1 MISKSLSI
9 GTCLL
14 LVYSMTGFAQGNPT
28 GTISGR
34 ITDAQG
40 AVLPGVTITASS
52 TALQGVRNVTSSEH
66 GDYILTFLPPGDYT
80 VRAELSGFRT
90 LDQRVTVAAA
100 QSVPFNLEMGV
111 SGVAETVTV
120 QGSASEV
127 IPRTSTAAT
136 TLRQEVV
143 DLLPLNRG
151 LDATVA
157 LAPGV
162 QRAGLS
168 SRNTGLGVI
177 SIGGAV
183 STDNLFLINGVV
195 VNENLR
201 GQSIPLF
208 IEDAIQ
214 ETTISTSGVS
224 AEFGR
229 FSGGVVNAI
238 TKSGGNNFSGS
249 FRTTFTNDDWRS
261 VTPFAEPKTDITV
274 PTYEYTFG
282 GPLLRDKLWFFNAGR
297 FVKETRSNLTNF
309 TRIPFDRITDEKRY
323 EGKLTYT
330 AIANHTLRGSYIY
343 RKTVTE
349 GDAFTTNILDL
360 DSLNNREDPDELL
373 SVNYNGNLGGRLFVE
388 GQYARR
394 ETTFVGSGS
403 RFTDLVK
410 GTLLIDQQRNNAR
423 YNSATFCGTCR
434 PEERDN
440 ANILVKGSYFLS
452 TQGWGSHNVAFG
464 YDTFNDVRA
473 ADNHQSGSDYRIL
486 GTTAI
491 LGETDVFPVFD
502 NDGRSTLIQWNPIY
516 QNTQGTNFRTHSVF
530 LNDVWRLT
538 GRITM
543 NLGVRLDKNQGK
555 DAAGQLVA
563 KDQKFSPRLGLTWDP
578 TGSGKWTVNGSY
590 GTYVAAVANG
600 IANGASIAGNP
611 ATYQYAYTGPAINTD
626 PSASL
631 LTRAQAINAVFDWFN
646 ANGGTGRPAVTTI
659 LPGVNTRVGSGLIS
673 PSATE
678 VAGGVTRILG
688 GRGLV
693 RVDAVYRDFNDF
705 YATRA
710 DNATG
715 RITVDP
721 LTLAETTAPTGRSFD
736 IRILE
741 NTNQVERRY
750 AALNSS
756 MTYRLGGRV
765 NVGAAYSLSRV
776 RGNFDGENDT
786 SGPVSVTPR
795 LYPEYREERWNYPSG
810 DLIGDQRHKARVW
823 GSYLVPLSPRVGSLN
838 LGFLFNADSGVPYGG
853 AGVIDPSRYVTGT
866 SYVTPLT
873 QAAYFFTARAAFRTE
888 TSTRTDLSMNYDF
901 CFGRL
906 GPLAAFVKADVLNV
920 LDQSK
925 LVNPF
930 FIDQQVLT
938 ASNNAVT
945 FQRFNPFSETPVEG
959 THWAY
964 GPAFGQATNRFA
976 YQAPRTFRFAVGL
989 RF

>member
-1 MISKSLSI
+1 MILKSMSI
-9 GTCLL
+9 APCMLL
-14 LVYSMTGFAQGNPT
+14 LVSMTAFAQGNPT
-28 GTISGR
+28 GTVSGR
-34 ITDAQG
+34 ITDSQG
-40 AVLPGVTITASS
+40 SVLPGVTITASS
-52 TALQGVRNVTSSEH
+52 TALQGVRTVVSSEN
-66 GDYILTFLPPGDYT
+66 GDYILTFLPPGDYGI
-80 VRAELSGFRT
+80 RAEISGFTTVER
-90 LDQRVTVAAA
+90 RITVAAA
-100 QSVPFNLEMGV
+100 QTVPLSLEMQVGGV
-111 SGVAETVTV
+111 TETLTV
-120 QGSASEV
+120 RGTPSES

-136 TLRQEVV
+136 TVRQDVV
-143 DLLPLNRG
+143 DVLPLNRG
-151 LDATVA
+151 LDATAA

-168 SRNTGLGVI
+168 NRNTGLGAI

-183 STDNLFLINGVV
+183 SSDSLFLINGVV

-214 ETTISTSGVS
+214 ETTVSTSGVS

-238 TKSGGNNFSGS
+238 TKSGGNRFSGS

-261 VTPFAEPKTDITV
+261 VTPFNEPKTDVTV
-274 PTYEYTFG
+274 PTYEYTVG
-282 GPLLRDKLWFFNAGR
+282 GPVLRDKLWFFNAGR
-297 FVKETRSNLTNF
+297 FVKETRSNLTNV
-309 TRIPFDRITDEKRY
+309 TRIPYDRISDEKRY

-330 AIANHTLRGSYIY
+330 PVQNHTIRGSYIY
-343 RKTVTE
+343 RKTVTQ
-349 GDAFTTNILDL
+349 GDAFVTNILDL
-360 DSLNNREDPDELL
+360 ASLNTREDPDELL
-373 SVNYNGNLGGRLFVE
+373 SINYNGTLGSRLFVE

-403 RFTDLVK
+403 RFTDIVG

-423 YNSATFCGTCR
+423 YNSSTFCGICR

-440 ANILVKGSYFLS
+440 ANILIKGTYFLS
-452 TQGWGSHNVAFG
+452 TGRWGSHNVGFG

-491 LGETDVFPVFD
+491 IGADDIFPVFD

-538 GRITM
+538 DRISM
-543 NLGVRLDKNQGK
+543 NLGVRFDKNQGR
-555 DAAGQLVA
+555 DAGRQLVA
-563 KDQKFSPRLGLTWDP
+563 KDQKISPRLGVTWDP
-578 TGSGKWTVNGSY
+578 SGSGRWTIHGSY

-611 ATYQYAYTGPAINTD
+611 ATYQYAYTGPAINTNANG
-626 PSASL
+626 PL
-631 LTRAQAINAVFDWFN
+631 LTREQAIRTVFDWFN
-646 ANGGTGRPAVTTI
+646 ANGGSSRPAVLTI
-659 LPGVNTRVGSGLIS
+659 LPGVNTRIGTGLIS

-678 VAGGVTRILG
+678 VAGGVTRKLG
-688 GRGLV
+688 ERGLV
-693 RVDAVYRDFNDF
+693 RLDAVFRDFNDF

-710 DNATG
+710 DSTTG

-721 LTLAETTAPTGRSFD
+721 LTLAPTTAPTGRSFD
-736 IRILE
+736 VRVLE
-741 NTNQVERRY
+741 NTNEVERRY
-750 AALNSS
+750 AALNAS
-756 MTYRLGGRV
+756 MTYRLGTRA
-765 NVGAAYSLSRV
+765 NVGAAYTLSRV

-795 LYPEYREERWNYPSG
+795 LYPEYREERWNYPIG
-810 DLIGDQRHKARVW
+810 DLIGDQRHKGRVW
-823 GSYLVPLSPRVGSLN
+823 GSYRVPLSERVGTLN
-838 LGFLFNADSGVPYGG
+838 LGLLFNVDSGVPYGG
-853 AGVIDPSRYVTGT
+853 AGIIDPSQYVGGT

-873 QAAYFFTARAAFRTE
+873 QAVYYFTARHAFHTE
-888 TSTRTDLSMNYDF
+888 TSTRTDLSLNYDF
-901 CFGRL
+901 RIGGL
-906 GPLAAFVKADVLNV
+906 GNLAAFAKADVLNAF
-920 LDQSK
+920 DQSK

-930 FIDQQVLT
+930 FVDQQVLT
-938 ASNNAVT
+938 ASNNAAR
-945 FQRFNPFSETPVEG
+945 FERFNPFTDTPVEG
-959 THWAY
+959 THWAF
-964 GPAFGQATNRFA
+964 GPSFGTATNRFA
-976 YQAPRTFRFAVGL
+976 YQVPRTFRFALGV